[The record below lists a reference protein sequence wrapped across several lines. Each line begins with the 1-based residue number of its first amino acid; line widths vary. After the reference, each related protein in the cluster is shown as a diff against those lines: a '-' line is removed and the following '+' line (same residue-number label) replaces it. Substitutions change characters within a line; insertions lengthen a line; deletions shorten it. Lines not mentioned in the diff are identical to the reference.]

1 VKNKLSDLNNHLFAS
16 LERLNDED
24 LSGDKL
30 IEEMGRSKVIN
41 EVAEQIIAN
50 ASLVLKAQIAVSD
63 SMRADM
69 RLPLMLT
76 GDGDNED
83 S

>member
-1 VKNKLSDLNNHLFAS
+1 MKNKLSDLNNHLFAS

-30 IEEMGRSKVIN
+30 IEEMGRSKAIN

-50 ASLVLKAQIAVSD
+50 ASLVLKAQISISD
-63 SMRADM
+63 NLRADVK
-69 RLPLMLT
+69 LPLMLT
-76 GDGDNED
+76 GED
-83 S
+83 SES